1 MREWERERE
10 RERERKW
17 NLAQESK
24 LGVNSIAGLALLG
37 FTAAN
42 TKHNSY
48 KVCKWVRS
56 PTQMCDPKGC

>member
-1 MREWERERE
+1 MINERVRERKRERE

-48 KVCKWVRS
+48 KVCK
-56 PTQMCDPKGC
+56 